1 MSAAPTPQLDLALLE
16 SARAHIPV
24 GLWTALKHKE
34 QLFVAAYLADPEMRV
49 EAAALAAGFRAS
61 GAGSNGTKMLRKPTV
76 RAAVDVAIEARTKR
90 IEVDADRVLR
100 EVDTVSLSTIEHY
113 RLTEDGNIVLAEGAP
128 ADAMRAISSIK
139 YRTVTQKDGSVERT
153 AEFKLWDKPG
163 TLRLSMQHRGMLVE
177 KHEVKLPPGSGV
189 LAVPVPP
196 GDAQWR
202 GGAEAQQAAL
212 AGRVKQAAPAEST

>member
-1 MSAAPTPQLDLALLE
+1 VAPAPILQLTLDNLE
-16 SARAHIPV
+16 AARAQIPT

-177 KHEVKLPPGSGV
+177 KHEIKLPPGSGV
-189 LAVPVPP
+189 LAVPVAPS
-196 GDAQWR
+196 DAQW
-202 GGAEAQQAAL
+202 GAMVAAQQDAL
-212 AGRVKQAAPAEST
+212 AGSAK